1 MSYFQKIIMH
11 NFVFLYRVIITSF
24 LLSCIILLFSN
35 SEEKIFALD
44 MSKNE
49 NIVIAVDKV
58 SLNDPVE
65 FSITEDLLHHMVN
78 VYVNDKNNKS
88 IEIIGY
94 GELVYKTI
102 SIDKSKDINSQI
114 QLFLNELYKINH
126 RGSSNHYLSL
136 SEGFTFFAE
145 NSTIDNSSFYLISPL
160 NLNLDIESVE
170 TKLLN
175 LSDLYQSSGI
185 QVNIMSL
192 PSSVFSN
199 REFFKNITNSTNGT
213 MIDFGSEDSFIQFT
227 KFFMTQPTELVNAI
241 LTPKPLSNFI
251 NVPPT
256 SEKLIIGIYRQDVNT
271 KISIIDPGGIEI
283 SEIDS
288 IISWELD
295 RYIYVIVDEPISGT
309 WSIITN
315 GSKGIFVILSDSYNP
330 LTLSTM
336 GPKVFP
342 VAEGIT
348 LEVGAYF
355 KGELFNIQDAELQV
369 RVKDS
374 KGMET
379 IQIMNDAGIKGD
391 VKENDG
397 IYTVQLPAIEK
408 QTLLETTYTLQWK
421 NVSTPI
427 EFNDHIKIENFP
439 EIVITEIKNYKGKPG
454 EEKLVGNFET
464 KISTYPYP
472 ITLEELQISVEENT
486 EKFNYRIEPVDT
498 IDTNKAYKFKL
509 FIKPLIQLD
518 QNISLSVSVNSKIYD
533 QQYKSQ
539 PSKIETGVNSNQ
551 LFILGLRYYYWIPI
565 IIIIILIIF
574 AVINYLRKERIYG
587 YLTDVDGNIL
597 VDFSNVKRN
606 IINKL
611 IFPKRVEFNILN
623 SLPYNGG
630 YFEFSNQNVFML
642 VKKLR
647 EDPNIRINSVPITE
661 RTAITSNQWIGSM
674 GNQVRSSKEIPYIKL

>member
-11 NFVFLYRVIITSF
+11 KFVFLYRVMIASF
-24 LLSCIILLFSN
+24 LLSCIIVVFSN

-44 MSKNE
+44 MNKNE

-58 SLNDPVE
+58 SLNDPIE
-65 FSITEDLLHHMVN
+65 FSITKDLLNHMVN
-78 VYVNDKNNKS
+78 VYVNDKTNNS

-94 GELVYKTI
+94 GERIYQTI
-102 SIDKSKDINSQI
+102 KIDKSKDINTQTK
-114 QLFLNELYKINH
+114 LFLNELYKINH

-145 NSTIDNSSFYLISPL
+145 NANINNSTFYLISPL

-192 PSSVFSN
+192 PSSIFSN
-199 REFFKNITNSTNGT
+199 REFFKNITNSTNGI

-227 KFFMTQPTELVNAI
+227 KLFMTQPTELVNAI

-256 SEKLIIGIYRQDVNT
+256 SEKLIIGVYRQDVST

-315 GSKGIFVILSDSYNP
+315 GTKGIFVILSDSYNP
-330 LTLSTM
+330 LILSTM

-342 VAEGIT
+342 VSEGIT

-355 KGELFNIQDAELQV
+355 KGELFNIPDAELQI
-369 RVKDS
+369 RLKDTN
-374 KGMET
+374 GMET
-379 IQIMNDAGIKGD
+379 IKIMNDTGIKGD
-391 VKENDG
+391 AKENDG
-397 IYTVQLPAIEK
+397 IYTVELLPIEE

-439 EIVITEIKNYKGKPG
+439 EIVITEIKNYKGKPD

-472 ITLEELQISVEENT
+472 VTLEELEISVEKDAK
-486 EKFNYRIEPVDT
+486 KFHYRIEPVEI

-518 QNISLSVSVNSKIYD
+518 QDISLSVLVNSKIFD
-533 QQYKSQ
+533 QQYKSH
-539 PSKIETGVNSNQ
+539 PAKIETGVNSNQ

-565 IIIIILIIF
+565 IIIIISLIF
-574 AVINYLRKERIYG
+574 AVINYFRKEKIYG
-587 YLTDVDGNIL
+587 YLTDVDGNII
-597 VDFSNVKRN
+597 VDFSNIKRN
-606 IINKL
+606 IISKL
-611 IFPKRVEFNILN
+611 IFPKRVEFNLLN

-630 YFEFSNQNVFML
+630 YFEFSNQNVYMIIN
-642 VKKLR
+642 KLQ
-647 EDPNIRINSVPITE
+647 EDPNIRINSIPITE
-661 RTAITSNQWIGSM
+661 RTAITSNQWIGSS
-674 GNQVRSSKEIPYIKL
+674 GKQVRFSKEIPYIKL

>member
-11 NFVFLYRVIITSF
+11 KFVFLYRVMIASF
-24 LLSCIILLFSN
+24 LLSCIIVVFSN

-58 SLNDPVE
+58 SLNDPIE
-65 FSITEDLLHHMVN
+65 FSITKDLLNHMVN
-78 VYVNDKNNKS
+78 VYVNDKTNNS

-94 GELVYKTI
+94 GERVYQTI
-102 SIDKSKDINSQI
+102 KIDKSKDINTQTES
-114 QLFLNELYKINH
+114 FLNELFKINH
-126 RGSSNHYLSL
+126 RGSSNHYLSI

-145 NSTIDNSSFYLISPL
+145 NSNINNSTFYLISPL

-185 QVNIMSL
+185 KVNIMSL
-192 PSSVFSN
+192 PSAIFSN
-199 REFFKNITNSTNGT
+199 REFFKNMTNSTNGI
-213 MIDFGSEDSFIQFT
+213 MIDFGSEDAFIQFT
-227 KFFMTQPTELVNAI
+227 KIFMTQPTELVNAI

-256 SEKLIIGIYRQDVNT
+256 SEKLIIGIYRQDVST

-330 LTLSTM
+330 LTLSTV

-342 VAEGIT
+342 VSEGIT
-348 LEVGAYF
+348 LQVGAYF
-355 KGELFNIQDAELQV
+355 KGELFNIPDAELQI
-369 RVKDS
+369 RVKDA

-397 IYTVQLPAIEK
+397 IYTVELLPIEE
-408 QTLLETTYTLQWK
+408 QTLLETTYTLQWN

-439 EIVITEIKNYKGKPG
+439 EIVITEIKNYKGKPD

-472 ITLEELQISVEENT
+472 VTLEELEISVEKDAK
-486 EKFNYRIEPVDT
+486 KFHYRIEPVEI

-518 QNISLSVSVNSKIYD
+518 QDISLSVLVNSKIFD
-533 QQYKSQ
+533 QQYKSH
-539 PSKIETGVNSNQ
+539 PAKIETGVNSNQ

-565 IIIIILIIF
+565 IIIIISLIF
-574 AVINYLRKERIYG
+574 AVINYFRKEKIYG
-587 YLTDVDGNIL
+587 YLTDVDGNII
-597 VDFSNVKRN
+597 VDFSNIKRN
-606 IINKL
+606 IISKL
-611 IFPKRVEFNILN
+611 IFPKRVEFNLLN

-630 YFEFSNQNVFML
+630 YFEFSNQNVYMIIN
-642 VKKLR
+642 KLQ
-647 EDPNIRINSVPITE
+647 EDPNIRINSIPITE
-661 RTAITSNQWIGSM
+661 RTAITSNQWIGSS
-674 GNQVRSSKEIPYIKL
+674 GKQVRFSKEIPYIKL

>member
-11 NFVFLYRVIITSF
+11 KFVFLYRVMIASF
-24 LLSCIILLFSN
+24 LLSCIIVVFSN

-58 SLNDPVE
+58 SLNDPIE
-65 FSITEDLLHHMVN
+65 FSITKDLLNHMVN
-78 VYVNDKNNKS
+78 VYVNDKTNNS

-94 GELVYKTI
+94 GERIYQTI
-102 SIDKSKDINSQI
+102 KIDKSKDINTQTK
-114 QLFLNELYKINH
+114 LFLNELYKINH

-145 NSTIDNSSFYLISPL
+145 NSNINNSTFYLISPL

-192 PSSVFSN
+192 PSSIFSN
-199 REFFKNITNSTNGT
+199 REFFKNITNSTNGI

-227 KFFMTQPTELVNAI
+227 KLFMTQPTELVNAI

-256 SEKLIIGIYRQDVNT
+256 SEKLIIGIYRQDVST

-315 GSKGIFVILSDSYNP
+315 GTKGIFVILSDSYNP
-330 LTLSTM
+330 LILSTM

-342 VAEGIT
+342 VSEGIT

-355 KGELFNIQDAELQV
+355 KGELFNIPDAELQI
-369 RVKDS
+369 RLKDTN
-374 KGMET
+374 GMET
-379 IQIMNDAGIKGD
+379 IQIMNDRGIKGD

-397 IYTVQLPAIEK
+397 IYTVELLPIEE

-439 EIVITEIKNYKGKPG
+439 EIVITEIKNYKGKPD
-454 EEKLVGNFET
+454 EEKLVANFET

-472 ITLEELQISVEENT
+472 VTLEELEISVEKDAK
-486 EKFNYRIEPVDT
+486 KFHYRIEPVEI
-498 IDTNKAYKFKL
+498 IDINKAYKFKL

-518 QNISLSVSVNSKIYD
+518 QDISLSVLVNSNIFD

-565 IIIIILIIF
+565 IIIIILVIF

-587 YLTDVDGNIL
+587 YLADVDGNII
-597 VDFSNVKRN
+597 VDFSNIKRS

-611 IFPKRVEFNILN
+611 IFPKRIEFNILN

-630 YFEFSNQNVFML
+630 YFEFSNQNVYML
-642 VKKLR
+642 VNKLQ

-661 RTAITSNQWIGSM
+661 RISITNNQWIGSM
-674 GNQVRSSKEIPYIKL
+674 GKQVRFSKEIPYIKL

>member
-1 MSYFQKIIMH
+1 MSYFQKIIKH
-11 NFVFLYRVIITSF
+11 KFAFLYRVMITSF
-24 LLSCIILLFSN
+24 ILSCIIVVFSN
-35 SEEKIFALD
+35 AEEEIFALD
-44 MSKNE
+44 LDKSK

-58 SLNDPVE
+58 SLNDTVE
-65 FSITEDLLHHMVN
+65 FSITKDLIQHMVN
-78 VYVNDKNNKS
+78 VYVNDKNNES

-94 GELVYKTI
+94 GELIYQTVI
-102 SIDKSKDINSQI
+102 IDKSKDINSQI
-114 QLFLNELYKINH
+114 ELFLNELYKINH
-126 RGSSNHYLSL
+126 RGSSNHYLSF

-145 NSTIDNSSFYLISPL
+145 NENINNSTFYLISPL

-175 LSDLYQSSGI
+175 LSELFKSSGV

-192 PSSVFSN
+192 PSSIFSN
-199 REFFKNITNSTNGT
+199 REFFKNITNATNGT

-227 KFFMTQPTELVNAI
+227 RLFMTQPTELVNAI

-330 LTLSTM
+330 LTLSTI

-342 VAEGIT
+342 VSERIT

-355 KGELFNIQDAELQV
+355 KGELFNIPEAELQI
-369 RVKDS
+369 RMKDPN
-374 KGMET
+374 GIET

-397 IYTVQLPAIEK
+397 IYTVELPAIEK

-427 EFNDHIKIENFP
+427 EFNDHVKIEHFP
-439 EIVITEIKNYKGKPG
+439 EIVVTEIKNYIGKPG

-472 ITLEELQISVEENT
+472 ISIEELEISVEEDAK
-486 EKFNYRIEPVDT
+486 KFHYRIEPAGI
-498 IDTNKAYKFKL
+498 IDTNKAYKFRV

-518 QNISLSVSVNSKIYD
+518 QNISLSVSYNSKIFD

-551 LFILGLRYYYWIPI
+551 LYILGLRYYYWIPI
-565 IIIIILIIF
+565 IIIIISLIF

-587 YLTDVDGNIL
+587 YLTDVDGNII
-597 VDFSNVKRN
+597 VDFSNIKRN

-611 IFPKRVEFNILN
+611 IFPKRVEFNVLN

-630 YFEFSNQNVFML
+630 YFEFSNQNVYML
-642 VKKLR
+642 VNKLQ

-661 RTAITSNQWIGSM
+661 RTSITSNQWIGSM
-674 GNQVRSSKEIPYIKL
+674 GKQVRFSKEIPYIKL